1 LNPVTYELGKPR
13 DLFAVDEGH
22 RAWLDAGRFD
32 RRCVHM
38 GDSIDDR
45 VPDAHNVDLS
55 SAELLFRGTRTDAD
69 RSRLRHESRR

>member
-1 LNPVTYELGKPR
+1 
-13 DLFAVDEGH
+13 
-22 RAWLDAGRFD
+22 
-32 RRCVHM
+32 
-38 GDSIDDR
+38 